1 VLAQSNRLRRR
12 TDFVRVTRTGRRS
25 TRGCLVA
32 YLEPTA
38 EPVGAGAAVGA
49 PPKVGFVVGKT
60 VGGAV
65 ARNAVTRRL
74 RALARDRLVRLPAGS
89 SLVVRALPAAAT
101 ADIERLGTDL
111 DACLDRL
118 LTPVVVAP

>member
-1 VLAQSNRLRRR
+1 MLAQPNRLRRR

-32 YLEPTA
+32 YLEPAGVTGSGTA
-38 EPVGAGAAVGA
+38 VAL

-74 RALARDRLVRLPAGS
+74 RALARERLDRLPSGTL
-89 SLVVRALPAAAT
+89 LVVRALPAAAS
-101 ADIERLGTDL
+101 ADVGRLAADL

-118 LTPVVVAP
+118 LTPAVVAP

>member
-1 VLAQSNRLRRR
+1 MLAQPNRLHRR

-32 YLEPTA
+32 YLD
-38 EPVGAGAAVGA
+38 AGGTGGGTTVVAL

-74 RALARDRLVRLPAGS
+74 RALARERLDRLPAGT

-101 ADIERLGTDL
+101 ADIGRLGADL

-118 LTPVVVAP
+118 LTPADVAP